1 MSRRWWAIFCVA
13 GLLVAA
19 CTEAKTKS
27 SSDAGLGD
35 PGNCIVVD
43 MASSPEKI
51 DLMTSLAKAFNAS
64 KLAKLGSDCVFVRPQ
79 KKSSGG
85 AAQLLYTNWDEKV
98 EGPRPVVWSPAA
110 SAWGQVVNQ
119 KRIDGGQQAIV
130 GTGDRFMVTP
140 LVIAMPKPM
149 ADALG

>member
-1 MSRRWWAIFCVA
+1 MTKRWWALVCLA
-13 GLLVAA
+13 GLLTAA

-27 SSDAGLGD
+27 ATDPGLGD
-35 PGNCIVVD
+35 PGSCIIVD

-51 DLMTSLAKAFNAS
+51 DLMTSLAKSFNGTDR
-64 KLAKLGSDCVFVRPQ
+64 AKVGNDCIFVRPQ

-85 AAQLLYTNWDEKV
+85 AAQLLYTNWDESV

-119 KRIDGGQQAIV
+119 KRVDGG
-130 GTGDRFMVTP
+130 
-140 LVIAMPKPM
+140 
-149 ADALG
+149 